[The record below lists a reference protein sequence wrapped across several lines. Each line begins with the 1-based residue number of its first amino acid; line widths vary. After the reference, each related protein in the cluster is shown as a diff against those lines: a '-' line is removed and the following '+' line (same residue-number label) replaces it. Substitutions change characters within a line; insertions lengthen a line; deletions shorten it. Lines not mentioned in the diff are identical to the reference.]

1 MGVYFHIRRFLR
13 RRLLRSLQPCREM
26 VPLMSESLERQL
38 SVLER
43 LKLKL
48 HFIVCA
54 WCVCYLK
61 QITIIRATLRAQPQD
76 SNLPTLS
83 PSARER
89 LRHTLK
95 NTNHS

>member
-1 MGVYFHIRRFLR
+1 
-13 RRLLRSLQPCREM
+13 
-26 VPLMSESLERQL
+26 MSESLERQL

-43 LKLKL
+43 VKLKL

-61 QITIIRATLRAQPQD
+61 QITLFRATLRTHRQD
-76 SNLPTLS
+76 TELPTLS
-83 PSARER
+83 QEARER

-95 NTNHS
+95 TTNHS

>member
-1 MGVYFHIRRFLR
+1 
-13 RRLLRSLQPCREM
+13 
-26 VPLMSESLERQL
+26 MSESLERQL

-61 QITIIRATLRAQPQD
+61 QITLIRESLRTRHQTAE
-76 SNLPTLS
+76 LPTLS
-83 PSARER
+83 HEARER

-95 NTNHS
+95 NTDHS